1 MSTNLPYMPTP
12 GTLPKI
18 LDKIVNA
25 TVPESFNADFLGTV
39 LGFKGG
45 NQRIFISWAKK
56 VGLLNP
62 DGTPTQIY
70 KNFRNPDYR
79 GSAMA
84 KALKIGY
91 EELYNRNEYAHK
103 LSDKELKKLISEIT
117 GKPHDNGTVKA
128 VYMTFKNALPYA
140 NFEKKL
146 QQAKET
152 NIKSDEKPEQSPP
165 KDKNPHLE
173 KSNMKLGLNY
183 TINLVLPK
191 TDDPAIF
198 DAIFSSLRKNLLD
211 E

>member
-1 MSTNLPYMPTP
+1 MSKDLPYMPSP

-18 LDKIVNA
+18 LEKIVDA
-25 TVPESFNADFLGTV
+25 SVPESFNADFLGTK

-62 DGTPTQIY
+62 DGTPTLIY
-70 KNFRNPDYR
+70 KNFRNPDFR

-91 EELYNRNEYAHK
+91 EELYSRNEYAHD
-103 LSDKELKKLISEIT
+103 LSDKDLKKLISEIT
-117 GKPHDNGTVKA
+117 GKAHDNGTVRA
-128 VYMTFKNALPYA
+128 IYNTFKNAKKFAEFDKEPIIQNETIAKAKKEEPKKTSSKNDTSESA
-140 NFEKKL
+140 NV
-146 QQAKET
+146 
-152 NIKSDEKPEQSPP
+152 
-165 KDKNPHLE
+165 
-173 KSNMKLGLNY
+173 KLGLNY

-198 DAIFSSLRKNLLD
+198 DAIFTSLKQNLLN